1 MTYTKYTPYFV
12 CICFLLMSVV
22 FAQDA
27 FSQTRSPVAAQK
39 RITRPMVPLDPI
51 TLQAE
56 GVKIRL
62 WGIKQAQTRETP
74 LELKA
79 IEYMEKMIGN
89 EPVSCSIEKNRT
101 KSKSALYAR
110 CAVHTNEELGLALL
124 QAGMVVID
132 RHQTHNSVFA
142 SSYEEAQNSAR
153 QKRIGVWEF
162 VVAGQGNKLI
172 PVWLEDYMPSLVPLA
187 LVFGPFFGLL
197 TIALMTHQGFRN
209 MNRRQA
215 IEFQETREKED
226 ALLRREKLVL
236 ASALEGELSENK
248 VKIEAFLTIYHAL
261 MNELTAEGATP
272 KYQKGGD
279 LVHKH
284 PALNRTVFEGSISKL
299 SALDMQLAS
308 TLSKL
313 YTHIYAEPDYITIDS
328 KAPLQE
334 VTGLV
339 QNTVNATEALIPQ
352 IDYALEQLDAMMQK
366 QLGGPEAAAKAAHA
380 AEEQAAEKEA
390 SEKAAPKKKKEKK
403 PKAKPPAEDKAESEP
418 AAPATDTADA
428 PPAKSAEKPA
438 EETVLAAPAQNNS

>member
-12 CICFLLMSVV
+12 CICFLLMSVA

-39 RITRPMVPLDPI
+39 RITRPMIPLDPI

-79 IEYMEKMIGN
+79 IDYMEKMIGN
-89 EPVSCSIEKNRT
+89 EPVNCRIEKSRT
-101 KSKSALYAR
+101 KSALFAR
-110 CAVHTNEELGLALL
+110 CAVHTNEDLGLALL
-124 QAGMVVID
+124 QSGMVVID
-132 RHQTHNSVFA
+132 RHQTYGSVFA
-142 SSYEEAQNSAR
+142 SSYEEAQNNAR

-162 VVAGQGNKLI
+162 VVEGQGNKLI

-197 TIALMTHQGFRN
+197 TIALMAHQGLRN

-215 IEFQETREKED
+215 MEFQETREKED

-390 SEKAAPKKKKEKK
+390 TEKEKPKKKQEKK
-403 PKAKPPAEDKAESEP
+403 PKAQPPAEAKAESKPAEP
-418 AAPATDTADA
+418 AKA
-428 PPAKSAEKPA
+428 PPAKSDEKAA